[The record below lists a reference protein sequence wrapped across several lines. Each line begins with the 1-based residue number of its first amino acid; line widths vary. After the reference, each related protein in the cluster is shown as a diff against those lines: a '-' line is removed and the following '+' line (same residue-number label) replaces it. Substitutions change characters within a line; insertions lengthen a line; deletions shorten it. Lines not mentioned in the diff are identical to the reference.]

1 VKFPALKVVLLES
14 GVTWLPAFLWR
25 ANKTWRGVRSETPWV
40 KRPPADYVRDHVR
53 LTIQPLDAPPDPDLL
68 ETLVEQ
74 LDSEGMLLFSSDYPH
89 WHYDGDDVLPAAFAR
104 ALAPKILFENALA
117 TYPRLN

>member
-1 VKFPALKVVLLES
+1 MGQE
-14 GVTWLPAFLWR
+14 
-25 ANKTWRGVRSETPWV
+25 
-40 KRPPADYVRDHVR
+40 PPAAYVRRHVR

-74 LDSEGMLLFSSDYPH
+74 FGSDRMLLFSTDYPH
-89 WHYDGDDVLPAAFAR
+89 WHYDSDDVLPAAFGR
-104 ALAPKILFENALA
+104 ELAPKILFENALS